1 MKEVEGFVI
10 SETPYGDSS
19 KIINLLTKDGLI
31 GVLCK
36 GARSIKSSIRSVTVK
51 FNYGKY
57 IIYDKKEKMSILK
70 EGSTINDF
78 YNIKNDIVLI
88 GYMTY
93 LSDLVYQVAKQ
104 NNSEDIYN
112 MFIAALL
119 KIESGMNPLVITNI
133 FEVKM
138 LDYLGVGINLDSC
151 NVCGST
157 KNIVTI
163 SPDLGGYVCKN
174 CYTNEHIYDTKVV
187 KMIRMYKLVNINSI
201 SELKISNN
209 IMEEINNFLKAYYD
223 RFTGLYLKS
232 KKFLDNVTNM

>member
-19 KIINLLTKDGLI
+19 KVINLLTKDGLI

-36 GARSIKSSIRSVTVK
+36 GARSIKSSIRSVSVK

-70 EGSTINDF
+70 EGSPINDF
-78 YNIKNDIVLI
+78 YHIKNDIVLI

-104 NNSEDIYN
+104 NSSEDIYN
-112 MFIAALL
+112 IFIAALL

-157 KNIVTI
+157 KNIVTV

-174 CYTNEHIYDTKVV
+174 CYTNEYIYDAKVV
-187 KMIRMYKLVNINSI
+187 KMIRMYKLVNIDSI
-201 SELKISNN
+201 ILNAIVVVGQMKNAHI
-209 IMEEINNFLKAYYD
+209 IDINK
-223 RFTGLYLKS
+223 
-232 KKFLDNVTNM
+232 